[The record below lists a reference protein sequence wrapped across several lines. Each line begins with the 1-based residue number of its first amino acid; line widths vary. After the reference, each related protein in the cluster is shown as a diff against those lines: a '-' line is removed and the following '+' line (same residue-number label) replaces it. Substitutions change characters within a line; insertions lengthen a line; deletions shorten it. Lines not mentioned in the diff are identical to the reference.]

1 MSRVELPKAYD
12 PKPIEDK
19 WYQDWIDKGLF
30 ESDVDHSRESFCIV
44 IPPPNVT
51 GSLHMGHALNET
63 LQDIVCR
70 YKRMNGFNVLW
81 LPGTDHAGIATQ
93 NVVERQIAK
102 EGLTRHDLGREAFVE
117 RVWEWKEQYGSRI
130 ISQLKKIGASCDWRR
145 ERFTM
150 DDGLSSAV
158 RSVFVRLYKEGLIFR
173 GKYIINWCP
182 RCHTAL
188 SDLEVEHEDE
198 HGKLYHV
205 RYPFEDGEGEVT
217 VATTRPETILGDVAI
232 AVHPRDEKNQALI
245 GRKVRVP
252 LVDRVIPVI
261 EDNMV
266 DPAFGT
272 GCVKI
277 TPAHDPNDFL
287 VGQRHELEQIQ
298 VIDATGVMNEEAG
311 VYAGMDRFE
320 ARKAMVRDL
329 EEQGFLLSIEDHEH
343 AVGHCYR
350 CHSVI
355 EPYLSEQWFV
365 KAKPLA
371 DAGVES
377 VKNGEIQW
385 VPDQWVNT
393 YYNWMENIRDWCI
406 SRQLWWGHRIPA
418 WYCPDCGHITV
429 SEEDPHA
436 CEGCGS
442 TNISQDEDVLDTWFS
457 SALWPFSTL
466 GWPERTED
474 LKYYYPTSLLM
485 TGFDIIFF
493 WVSRM
498 IMMGLK
504 FMDGEVPF
512 KDVYIHAL
520 VRDENGQ
527 KMSKSKGNV
536 IDPLDIIEE
545 NGADA
550 LRFTLAA
557 LTTQG
562 RDIFLSGK
570 KIETYRFFLNKLWN
584 ASRFAL
590 MNLEDAPEGLEPV
603 REDLRLHDRWILAR
617 TEQVTAEVSR
627 YLDGYF
633 FGEAARL
640 LYDFI
645 WGEVCDWYLEMA
657 KPALRGEEGAE
668 RKAASQITLKR
679 VFHTSLRLLHPFIPF
694 VTEELWQAFDF
705 GAEAL
710 DMTSWPGTEAAYEDE
725 EALGSMA
732 FFQEFVRGVR
742 NLRAEAH
749 LPPQQEVNRIL
760 AVPRDDKIREGIE
773 GMLDIVSCLAR
784 VRGIQFLD
792 SSSEKPGRTLSGVL
806 PECEIYLEVGDLLDV
821 DAELDRLRQSVA
833 KIEDEIAKSSR
844 KLSNDNFVKRAPE
857 EVVLREKERL
867 EEAEGLRKRYLE
879 NMESLSRV

>member
-1 MSRVELPKAYD
+1 MSRAELSKAYD

-19 WYQDWIDKGLF
+19 WYQDWVDKGLF
-30 ESDVDHSRESFCIV
+30 ESDVDQARESFCIV

-63 LQDIVCR
+63 LQDVVCR
-70 YKRMNGFNVLW
+70 FKRMRGFNVLW

-93 NVVERQIAK
+93 NVVERQLAK
-102 EGLTRHDLGREAFVE
+102 EGLTRHDLGREAFLD

-130 ISQLKKIGASCDWRR
+130 INQQKKIGASCDWRR

-150 DDGLSSAV
+150 DEGLSKAV
-158 RSVFVRLYKEGLIFR
+158 RSLFVRLYKEGLIYR

-182 RCHTAL
+182 RCRTAL
-188 SDLEVEHEDE
+188 SDLEVEHEDLP
-198 HGKLYHV
+198 GKLYHV
-205 RYPFEDGEGEVT
+205 HYPFEEGEGGVT

-232 AVHPRDEKNQALI
+232 AVHPRDEKNKPLI
-245 GRKVRVP
+245 GKKVRVP
-252 LVDRVIPVI
+252 LVDRLIPVI

-277 TPAHDPNDFL
+277 TPAHDPNDYL
-287 VGQRHELEQIQ
+287 VGKRHDLEQIQ
-298 VIDATGVMNEEAG
+298 VIDSTGVMNEFAG

-320 ARKAMVRDL
+320 ARTVMVKDL
-329 EEQGFLLSIEDHEH
+329 EEQGYLVSIEDHQH

-350 CHSVI
+350 CHTVI

-365 KAKPLA
+365 RAKPLA

-377 VKNGEIQW
+377 VQKGDIRW

-406 SRQLWWGHRIPA
+406 SRQLWWGHRVPA

-429 SEEDPHA
+429 SEEDPA
-436 CEGCGS
+436 CCESCGG
-442 TNISQDEDVLDTWFS
+442 TNIGQDEDVLDTWFS

-466 GWPERTED
+466 GWPDKTED
-474 LKYYYPTSLLM
+474 LAYYYPTSLLM

-504 FMDGEVPF
+504 CMDGEVPF
-512 KDVYIHAL
+512 HDVYIHAL

-590 MNLEDAPEGLEPV
+590 MNLEDVPEGLEP
-603 REDLRLHDRWILAR
+603 EEKNLRLHDRWILAR
-617 TEQVTAEVSR
+617 TEKVVDDVTR
-627 YLDGYF
+627 YLDGYY

-640 LYDFI
+640 LYEFI

-657 KPALRGEEGAE
+657 KPALRGDEGSE
-668 RKAASQITLKR
+668 RKAATQTALKR

-694 VTEELWQAFDF
+694 VTEELWKAFDF
-705 GAEAL
+705 GNEAL
-710 DMTSWPGTEAAYEDE
+710 DNTPWPSVSEKFNDSEAIE
-725 EALGSMA
+725 SMV
-732 FFQEFVRGVR
+732 FFQDFIRSLR
-742 NLRAEAH
+742 NLRVEAH
-749 LPPQQEVNRIL
+749 LPPQQAVERVL
-760 AVPRDDKIREGIE
+760 AVPRDAEVRANIE
-773 GMLDIVSCLAR
+773 TMSDIVSCLTR
-784 VRGIQFLD
+784 VKEVHFLD
-792 SSSEKPGRTLSGVL
+792 SSEDKPGKTLSGVL
-806 PECEIYLEVGDLLDV
+806 PDCELFLEVGDLLDV
-821 DAELDRLRQSVA
+821 DAELERLRQAVE
-833 KIEDEIAKSSR
+833 KIDGEMAKSR
-844 KLSNDNFVKRAPE
+844 KKLSNASFVERAPQ
-857 EVVLREKERL
+857 EVVQRENDRL
-867 EEAEGLRKRYLE
+867 QESESLKKRYLE
-879 NMESLSRV
+879 NMESLSRA